1 MIIKV
6 AHLSL
11 GVKKAFS
18 ITFLSGLLLVSSVC
32 AQTSGNVNTLLPGF
46 SYLDEII
53 PDAIYDVRYYSE
65 NNFMGT
71 RVDGYIAPKIILT
84 DEAAEVLVGVARELR
99 KKDLILKFFDGYRPK
114 RAVNHFIRW
123 AADIE
128 DVKMKSAYY
137 PDVDKKDLFRL
148 HYIAKKSGHS
158 RGSTI
163 DLTLVDALTGKELDM
178 ASGFDFLGELSHH
191 DNILISPQQL
201 QNRNLLREVMVRHG
215 FVPYSKEW
223 WHYTLDDEPFP
234 DTYFDFPVK

>member
-32 AQTSGNVNTLLPGF
+32 AQTSGNGNTLLPGF

-178 ASGFDFLGELSHH
+178 ASGF
-191 DNILISPQQL
+191 
-201 QNRNLLREVMVRHG
+201 
-215 FVPYSKEW
+215 
-223 WHYTLDDEPFP
+223 
-234 DTYFDFPVK
+234 